1 MINVEKM
8 RFDLF
13 LRSDED
19 EKTMEKVRQHKYM
32 KTKSGVYE
40 TQHNSCWYSCSGSPL
55 RFVRQTEEIDGV
67 GTVFHYEDV
76 IAVANTREELL

>member
-19 EKTMEKVRQHKYM
+19 EKTMEKVSLHIL
-32 KTKSGVYE
+32 VLP
-40 TQHNSCWYSCSGSPL
+40 N
-55 RFVRQTEEIDGV
+55 F
-67 GTVFHYEDV
+67 FHCFF
-76 IAVANTREELL
+76 ILIRP